1 MNKLICENMPFELKN
16 YLAAKQKLINDT
28 LQKLLSEATYQ
39 GTLANAMTYALMANG
54 KRLRPVLCI
63 AAGEAVGSAHQQNI
77 LLAGCAIEFIH
88 TYSLI
93 HDDLP
98 AMDDDTLRR
107 GKPTCH
113 IAFDEATAILAGDG
127 LLTLAFDVLSNKAL
141 YQGNNFE
148 RWLDVIQLIA
158 KASGAMGMVE
168 GQIRDVGAEG
178 QALDIQSLEQIH
190 CLKTGALINA
200 AVMAGALIAGAG
212 DLQLSALQQYAQKLG
227 MAFQVVDDLLNVEG
241 DPDVMGKAVGT
252 DQEKNKSTYPALIGV
267 DASKKLALELIDDA
281 LHALVKFDNKSD
293 PLRAIARYVIERKK

>member
-16 YLAAKQKLINDT
+16 YLAAKQKLINDS
-28 LQKLLSEATYQ
+28 LQKLLYEATHQ
-39 GTLANAMTYALMANG
+39 GPLANAMAYALMANG